1 MQLFAA
7 GTKQAASLFDIGIWV
22 VPRFIRPLQC
32 FSVRDF
38 FMHSPMQGSMQQ
50 PPIMNENVKEK
61 DHEGEIGADQGRGNP
76 PDQ

>member
-1 MQLFAA
+1 MSIECLQDVQVQLFAA

-38 FMHSPMQGSMQQ
+38 FMHTGTRVGEEDSSLLDCAAPN
-50 PPIMNENVKEK
+50 NE
-61 DHEGEIGADQGRGNP
+61 
-76 PDQ
+76 

>member
-22 VPRFIRPLQC
+22 VPRFIRPLQR

-38 FMHSPMQGSMQQ
+38 FMHTGTRVGEEDSSLLDCAAPN
-50 PPIMNENVKEK
+50 NE
-61 DHEGEIGADQGRGNP
+61 
-76 PDQ
+76 